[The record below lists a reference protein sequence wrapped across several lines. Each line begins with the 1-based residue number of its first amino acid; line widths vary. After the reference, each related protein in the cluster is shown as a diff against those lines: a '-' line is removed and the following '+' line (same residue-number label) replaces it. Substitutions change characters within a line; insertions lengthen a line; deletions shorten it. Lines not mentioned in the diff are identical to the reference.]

1 MGRSEAH
8 EPREDRNVAS
18 WARQVVS
25 CQRPT
30 TPNRKE
36 VQPRGP
42 RPDRAGPRA
51 GGGLIGHH
59 LEPVPEAVTQF
70 SASTPAVVAVD
81 PGGTLMVRTHDP
93 TAILSGRKAG
103 MWTRRTCSRPAAA
116 TASPSRSK
124 CEAPSR
130 ARRWQCTSTGQR
142 LTPSICQRRYGP
154 SRPERWL

>member
-42 RPDRAGPRA
+42 RPDRARPRA

-81 PGGTLMVRTHDP
+81 PGGTLMVRTHP
-93 TAILSGRKAG
+93 TATLSGRKAG
-103 MWTRRTCSRPAAA
+103 MWTRRACSRPAAA
-116 TASPSRSK
+116 TASPSPIEVRGAEPGQALAVHIDWTALDAFHLSEAIRSVT
-124 CEAPSR
+124 A
-130 ARRWQCTSTGQR
+130 
-142 LTPSICQRRYGP
+142 
-154 SRPERWL
+154 